1 MMKRGLPVLLS
12 GALCILCAFGC
23 KAEDDIQPI
32 PTPAPQAPDVVVN
45 QELLPPEH
53 SIFVT
58 GYGKVIAT
66 PDYATI
72 TLGVQ
77 GSAETAEQA
86 SALCV
91 EHLNSVNAALLAFG
105 VRIRDITAAGI
116 SITANLRES
125 DGAVLGYTATDTITI
140 IAHDVATANG
150 VMSGAIDAG
159 ASAIYG
165 ITYSLT
171 DAKPVYQQ
179 AREAA
184 MDDALQKAQVLAE
197 AGGATLGAVIGV
209 EETPSDSSKLVGVDS
224 ETSSIVITAQVSV
237 QYLIVD

>member
-1 MMKRGLPVLLS
+1 MKRYLLPVLF
-12 GALCILCAFGC
+12 ALVAFACAFGC
-23 KAEDDIQPI
+23 KAEDDIGPI
-32 PTPAPQAPDVVVN
+32 PTPVPASPDVVVN
-45 QELLPPEH
+45 QELVPPEH
-53 SIFVT
+53 TIEVT
-58 GYGKVIAT
+58 GYAKVSAT

-86 SALCV
+86 SALCT
-91 EHLNSVNAALLAFG
+91 EHLTSVNEALLALG
-105 VRIRDITAAGI
+105 VRIKDITAAGI
-116 SITANLRES
+116 SIAANVRES
-125 DGAVLGYTATDTITI
+125 DGTVLGYTATDTITI

-171 DAKPVYQQ
+171 DAKPVYQE
-179 AREAA
+179 ALEAA
-184 MDDALQKAQVLAE
+184 MDDALLKAQVLAE